1 MQQNGSHW
9 RLVLGKMFLGVA
21 LAINNLFGGDL
32 GGQLIRLPE
41 VDARELAGAPP
52 DDPSRNGDG
61 DQASDESHR

>member
-1 MQQNGSHW
+1 
-9 RLVLGKMFLGVA
+9 MFLGVA

-52 DDPSRNGDG
+52 DDPSRNGEG
-61 DQASDESHR
+61 GQARDESHR